1 MASRVMP
8 ASAPVSRRSSPIS
21 RLTRVDLPGAVLGLG
36 RLALPRRDL
45 RLMRFEEAAQ
55 RVIELAEPEAV
66 LGRERQRLA

>member
-1 MASRVMP
+1 LPTLLADQ
-8 ASAPVSRRSSPIS
+8 PVDQG
-21 RLTRVDLPGAVLGLG
+21 RLAHIGPPDDGELEGAVLGLG